1 MSDASGSKMTRG
13 NRASRERRSTTIDE
27 PLEQND
33 SEDDA
38 SVHAVE
44 NDSYVKRGNTPSQKR
59 WTSSEDSGRPYNR
72 EIKTSFLGKQD
83 TTEDTETVSESPDV
97 KNNDKSRRSE
107 VHAHGKARYSDIR
120 ESDERITSRSVEGR
134 RRKRSKRIERRKFR
148 ERSHTTDRDHDRTDT
163 GSSIKHYS
171 GEDNFTDKSRER
183 KRKKIVSQA
192 DDHEVPITEILKK
205 AQENART
212 KYEEPVPLPELT
224 TDTIYIQGRSGFS
237 AVKIGGSRRA
247 LKNDMPRATEG
258 RKDRD
263 SAETPMHT
271 LIKVAITAQ
280 KFWRGTGLVYQG
292 LLGGMALLHFIM
304 IYLFFNTS
312 MEFLSNYSSFSEVYT
327 NMFSF
332 LIALCV
338 ISIFDKF
345 DLARLDMDH
354 LREIYMDHTKTAIA
368 IPLYLLTFGL
378 HQASLKIDDQ
388 LALIHYRNINES
400 VWPNN
405 TAQETLSEELQGW
418 QKITMSK
425 DLLAV
430 LAWLC
435 VALGTRDN
443 MLLMHLESMEQYASD
458 AEFPR

>member
-1 MSDASGSKMTRG
+1 MSDASGSKMIHG
-13 NRASRERRSTTIDE
+13 NRASRGRRSTTIDE
-27 PLEQND
+27 PLKQND
-33 SEDDA
+33 SEGDT

-44 NDSYVKRGNTPSQKR
+44 NDSYVKRGSTPSQKR
-59 WTSSEDSGRPYNR
+59 WTSSEESGRSYNR
-72 EIKTSFLGKQD
+72 NIKTSFFGKQD
-83 TTEDTETVSESPDV
+83 NTEDTETISESPDV
-97 KNNDKSRRSE
+97 KSNVKSRRTE
-107 VHAHGKARYSDIR
+107 GHVHGKARYSDIR
-120 ESDERITSRSVEGR
+120 ESEERTTSRSLEGR

-148 ERSHTTDRDHDRTDT
+148 EQPRTTDRDHNRTDT

-171 GEDNFTDKSRER
+171 EEDNFTDKSR
-183 KRKKIVSQA
+183 KRKKIVSRA

-205 AQENART
+205 AQENVRT

-247 LKNDMPRATEG
+247 LRNDTPRVTEDG
-258 RKDRD
+258 KDRD
-263 SAETPMHT
+263 SAETQMHT

-280 KFWRGTGLVYQG
+280 KFWRCTGLVYQG

-304 IYLFFNTS
+304 IHIFFNAS
-312 MEFLSNYSSFSEVYT
+312 MEFISKYSIFSEVYT
-327 NMFSF
+327 NIFSF

-354 LREIYMDHTKTAIA
+354 LREIYMDHAKTAIA
-368 IPLYLLTFGL
+368 IPLYLLTFSF

-388 LALIHYRNINES
+388 LALMHYRNINETMWS
-400 VWPNN
+400 NN
-405 TAQETLSEELQGW
+405 TAQETLLEELQGW

-430 LAWLC
+430 FAWLF

-443 MLLMHLESMEQYASD
+443 MLLTHLESMEQYASD
-458 AEFPR
+458 AESPR